1 MKHIIPSILALL
13 VALTA
18 CGQPQALEPP
28 GAGTAPAPPVESGP
42 EPVSVCTVAEGITF
56 SLLQSVYP
64 PGVERLT
71 MVMDNRSDFE
81 LCHGEY
87 VAFQQYAGGQWQTLA
102 YAARDVVFHD
112 VAWVLQPHRAGQFT
126 IDANLLARPLEEGLY
141 RVSGDAQMWLNSED
155 SALHEPVPGWQVTF
169 RVAAE
174 ATPEPEEAVSRY
186 AAVGLT
192 EEDAYILACLV
203 YHEARGEPF
212 EGQAAVV
219 EVVFNR
225 CLSDEFPDTV
235 EEVVFQKYGDVW
247 QFSPAPYLYTAEPG
261 ETQYSAVMYA
271 YNAEEPIDPPETV
284 FFSTSPYNE
293 HVTAIIGNH
302 YFCKIGG

>member
-1 MKHIIPSILALL
+1 MGGRAPVPCRGDYSRSRPARDYHIVCLLAVCGGYVRRFALGGGIL
-13 VALTA
+13 
-18 CGQPQALEPP
+18 
-28 GAGTAPAPPVESGP
+28 PAPTP
-42 EPVSVCTVAEGITF
+42 
-56 SLLQSVYP
+56 
-64 PGVERLT
+64 
-71 MVMDNRSDFE
+71 
-81 LCHGEY
+81 
-87 VAFQQYAGGQWQTLA
+87 
-102 YAARDVVFHD
+102 
-112 VAWVLQPHRAGQFT
+112 
-126 IDANLLARPLEEGLY
+126 
-141 RVSGDAQMWLNSED
+141 
-155 SALHEPVPGWQVTF
+155 
-169 RVAAE
+169 E
-174 ATPEPEEAVSRY
+174 ATPEPEAVSRY
-186 AAVGLT
+186 EAVGLT

-247 QFSPAPYLYTAEPG
+247 QFSPAPYLYTAEPD

-271 YNAEEPIDPPETV
+271 YNAEEPIVPPETV

>member
-1 MKHIIPSILALL
+1 MAHKRHGRRALGWTDALPFIVGAIIL
-13 VALTA
+13 VAVPLLILLSLAASRYASAISGVSPSAAVPSPAASAT
-18 CGQPQALEPP
+18 
-28 GAGTAPAPPVESGP
+28 PAP
-42 EPVSVCTVAEGITF
+42 TT
-56 SLLQSVYP
+56 
-64 PGVERLT
+64 
-71 MVMDNRSDFE
+71 
-81 LCHGEY
+81 
-87 VAFQQYAGGQWQTLA
+87 
-102 YAARDVVFHD
+102 
-112 VAWVLQPHRAGQFT
+112 
-126 IDANLLARPLEEGLY
+126 
-141 RVSGDAQMWLNSED
+141 
-155 SALHEPVPGWQVTF
+155 
-169 RVAAE
+169 E

-247 QFSPAPYLYTAEPG
+247 QFSPAPYLYTAEPD

-271 YNAEEPIDPPETV
+271 YNAEEPIVPPETV

>member
-1 MKHIIPSILALL
+1 MEHKRHGRRGLEWVDALPFLAGAIIL
-13 VALTA
+13 VAVPLVFI
-18 CGQPQALEPP
+18 L
-28 GAGTAPAPPVESGP
+28 S
-42 EPVSVCTVAEGITF
+42 
-56 SLLQSVYP
+56 
-64 PGVERLT
+64 
-71 MVMDNRSDFE
+71 
-81 LCHGEY
+81 
-87 VAFQQYAGGQWQTLA
+87 YASSR
-102 YAARDVVFHD
+102 YAA
-112 VAWVLQPHRAGQFT
+112 AICGSPSA
-126 IDANLLARPLEEGLY
+126 E
-141 RVSGDAQMWLNSED
+141 VSSPAA
-155 SALHEPVPGWQVTF
+155 SATPTPTP
-169 RVAAE
+169 E
-174 ATPEPEEAVSRY
+174 ATQEPEEAVCRY
-186 AAVGLT
+186 EEVELT

-247 QFSPAPYLYTAEPG
+247 QFSPAPYLYTAEPS
-261 ETQYSAVMYA
+261 ETQYNAVMYA
-271 YNAEEPIDPPETV
+271 YNAEEPIVPPETV

>member
-1 MKHIIPSILALL
+1 MEHKRHGRRGLEWADALPFLAGAIIL
-13 VALTA
+13 VAVPLVIIISYASSRYAAAMSGVSPSAAVSYPAAASAT
-18 CGQPQALEPP
+18 
-28 GAGTAPAPPVESGP
+28 PAPTP
-42 EPVSVCTVAEGITF
+42 
-56 SLLQSVYP
+56 
-64 PGVERLT
+64 
-71 MVMDNRSDFE
+71 
-81 LCHGEY
+81 
-87 VAFQQYAGGQWQTLA
+87 
-102 YAARDVVFHD
+102 
-112 VAWVLQPHRAGQFT
+112 
-126 IDANLLARPLEEGLY
+126 
-141 RVSGDAQMWLNSED
+141 
-155 SALHEPVPGWQVTF
+155 
-169 RVAAE
+169 E
-174 ATPEPEEAVSRY
+174 ATPEPEAVSRY
-186 AAVGLT
+186 EAVGLT

-247 QFSPAPYLYTAEPG
+247 QFSPAPYLYTAEPD
-261 ETQYSAVMYA
+261 ETQYNAVMYA
-271 YNAEEPIDPPETV
+271 YNAEEPIVPPETV

>member
-1 MKHIIPSILALL
+1 MAHKRHGRRALGWTDALPFIIGTIIL
-13 VALTA
+13 VADPLLILLSLAASRYASAISGVSPSAAVPSPAASAT
-18 CGQPQALEPP
+18 
-28 GAGTAPAPPVESGP
+28 PAP
-42 EPVSVCTVAEGITF
+42 TT
-56 SLLQSVYP
+56 
-64 PGVERLT
+64 
-71 MVMDNRSDFE
+71 
-81 LCHGEY
+81 
-87 VAFQQYAGGQWQTLA
+87 
-102 YAARDVVFHD
+102 
-112 VAWVLQPHRAGQFT
+112 
-126 IDANLLARPLEEGLY
+126 
-141 RVSGDAQMWLNSED
+141 
-155 SALHEPVPGWQVTF
+155 
-169 RVAAE
+169 E